1 MAGNNLSGI
10 LDLYGQAVPQTFFQ
24 QLADEL
30 GLSTWLL
37 ANYPIAADALLLQ
50 DMSSKGHS
58 CKFPKRKPLSRP
70 DIKKA
75 IP

>member
-50 DMSSKGHS
+50 DMSS
-58 CKFPKRKPLSRP
+58 
-70 DIKKA
+70 
-75 IP
+75 